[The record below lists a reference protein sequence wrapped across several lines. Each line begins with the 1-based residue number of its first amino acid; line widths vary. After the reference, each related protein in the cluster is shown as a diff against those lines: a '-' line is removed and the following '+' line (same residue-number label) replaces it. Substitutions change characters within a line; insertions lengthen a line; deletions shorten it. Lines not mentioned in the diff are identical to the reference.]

1 MKSVEEI
8 TQRIADIHQG
18 YMDRG
23 DEYMMV
29 NHVIHAP
36 TYITMMDTLMQMKD
50 WMSRC
55 KKQQP
60 DTSSM
65 IGIECALRW
74 VLE

>member
-1 MKSVEEI
+1 MKTPEEI
-8 TQRIADIHQG
+8 SKRIADIHQG

-29 NHVIHAP
+29 HEVIQAP

-50 WMSRC
+50 WLSRC

-60 DTSSM
+60 DNNV
-65 IGIECALRW
+65 IGIECALKW

>member
-18 YMDRG
+18 YMAKNN
-23 DEYMMV
+23 EYMMV
-29 NHVIHAP
+29 QQVIHAP
-36 TYITMMDTLMQMKD
+36 TYITMMDTLMQIKD

-55 KKQQP
+55 KKQSP
-60 DTSSM
+60 DSNT